1 MGITLVRTAYGSPAA
16 RALRDAVAEAKAG
29 EPLAPVT
36 VVVPSNHVGVAT
48 RRLLSA
54 GSLGP
59 VAGTGVGLA
68 AVSFLTP
75 YRLAELL
82 AASTLAGQ
90 GKRPVSTPVL
100 AAAVRAELAA
110 DPGLF
115 GPVAEHPATESALVA
130 TYRELRDLSPAALD
144 ALAGS
149 SDRAAE
155 VVRIHRATR
164 ARLAAG
170 WSDEEDLLAAATALA
185 GSPAAVALG

>member
-1 MGITLVRTAYGSPAA
+1 MAMGMTLLRTAYGPAA
-16 RALRDAVAEAKAG
+16 AHALRAVVAEAKGG

-48 RRLLSA
+48 RRLLSS

-68 AVSFLTP
+68 AVTFLTP

-82 AASTLAGQ
+82 AAAGLAGQ

-100 AAAVRAELAA
+100 AAAMRAELAA

-144 ALAGS
+144 ALAAAS
-149 SDRAAE
+149 ARAAE

-164 ARLAAG
+164 ARLEPA
-170 WSDEEDLLAAATALA
+170 WSDEEDLLAAAT
-185 GSPAAVALG
+185 